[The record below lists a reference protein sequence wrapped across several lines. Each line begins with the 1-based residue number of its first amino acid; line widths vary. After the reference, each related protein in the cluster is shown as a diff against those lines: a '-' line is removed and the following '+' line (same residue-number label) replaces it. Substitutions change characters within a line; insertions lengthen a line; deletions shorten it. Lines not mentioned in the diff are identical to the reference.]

1 MNQFVFEGKQKNVL
15 FGFMGLGLVCLL
27 LTWFQD
33 DLYHTR
39 FWTNFLHNSF
49 FFTGI
54 AFVSI
59 FLYCAK
65 VMMYSGWHTVF
76 KRVWEAS
83 AQFLLVGLILLAVI
97 VGGVFF
103 GYHHLY
109 HWADA
114 ASVAGDEVLQHKS
127 SFLNKGWFLFGTLG
141 FGAVWYFWARKM
153 RAISIDQDANG
164 TSQYLQYKTAKKWAA
179 IFLPIAGFTSAAF
192 IWQLIMSLDAHW
204 YSTLFA
210 WYSTISLL
218 VSLVALT
225 ILVLIYLKSKGYY
238 KEVSV
243 EHLHDLG
250 KYMFAFSIFWT
261 YMWFSQFMLIWY
273 GNVGEETTYFKTR
286 MDEYPVIFWANFIMN
301 FILPFFILLR
311 NDTKRKFGSL
321 AFVALIVFFGHWLDY
336 FQMIKPGARHT
347 AHELMEAGAEKHS
360 SLNLDSEAKKV
371 LIANTSSMQEE
382 GKHTATPEAKAAPA
396 ETAPHSEAVGAEPGA
411 EHVAATPAA
420 HEGGA
425 EHAAGAHE
433 GTHGMQFEVGFSI
446 PGLLEIGTFLGFL
459 AMFIFFLFNQLTKA
473 PLLPVNDPYMEESI
487 HHHT

>member
-15 FGFMGLGLVCLL
+15 YGLMGLGVICLL

-33 DLYHTR
+33 DMYHTR

-76 KRVWEAS
+76 KRIWEAS
-83 AQFLLVGLILLAVI
+83 AQFLVVGLVLLAVI
-97 VGGVFF
+97 VGGVFL

-114 ASVAGDEVLQHKS
+114 ASVAGDEILQHKS

-141 FGAVWYFWARKM
+141 FAAVWYFWARKM
-153 RAISIDQDANG
+153 RAISIDQDSNG
-164 TSQYLQYKTAKKWAA
+164 NNEFAHYKMAKKWAA
-179 IFLPIAGFTSAAF
+179 IFLPIAGFSSAAF

-218 VSLVALT
+218 VSLIALT
-225 ILVLIYLKSKGYY
+225 ILVLIYLKSLGYY
-238 KEVSV
+238 TQVSV

-286 MDEYPVIFWANFIMN
+286 MDEYPVIFWANFVMN
-301 FILPFFILLR
+301 FILPF
-311 NDTKRKFGSL
+311 
-321 AFVALIVFFGHWLDY
+321 
-336 FQMIKPGARHT
+336 
-347 AHELMEAGAEKHS
+347 
-360 SLNLDSEAKKV
+360 
-371 LIANTSSMQEE
+371 
-382 GKHTATPEAKAAPA
+382 
-396 ETAPHSEAVGAEPGA
+396 
-411 EHVAATPAA
+411 
-420 HEGGA
+420 
-425 EHAAGAHE
+425 
-433 GTHGMQFEVGFSI
+433 
-446 PGLLEIGTFLGFL
+446 
-459 AMFIFFLFNQLTKA
+459 
-473 PLLPVNDPYMEESI
+473 
-487 HHHT
+487 